1 MKKLLRVVAG
11 LLLLTLPKQAFLQ
24 SYVFNYQVNVVEN
37 GITYANAFAGGLNNP
52 QFYPV
57 DIDQDG
63 DQDLFVFD
71 RAGSTI
77 LVFTNTDGNYAY
89 WYQYAAI
96 FPTLENWVVLTDYN
110 CDALPDIVTGF
121 EDGIKTYKA
130 SWTGFTLTYTED
142 VPKLDFVEAGFTF
155 ELPVGYIDLPGIADM
170 DSDGDMDVLTFN
182 MTGGVVD
189 YYKNQA
195 VENGESCGTWSLE
208 HVEGCWGNF
217 YESGI
222 TYSVELDYSCKGVT
236 TARENVH
243 AGSTFMIFDED
254 ADGDKDLVLGDL
266 AFGVLNRLVNGGDA
280 FYGDIVDQDTTF
292 PSYDKPYDVPLF
304 PAAFLLD
311 VDHDGLDDML
321 VSPNSVNS
329 SESRKNVWY
338 YKNVSTDDTYVFDY
352 QTDTFL
358 VETMIDLGDGSY
370 PAFFDYNNDG
380 LLDIIV
386 GNFGYYVDGDDIG
399 QLALFEN
406 TGTAT
411 NPAYTLVDRNFGGL
425 SDFGFNG
432 ICPTFA
438 DLDGDGDDDM
448 LIGESTGNLHF
459 FKNIAAPGNPASFVL
474 FTANYQ
480 GIRPGNNSTP
490 CFADVSG
497 DGLPDLLVGEQNG
510 NVNYYENTGTIAAPI
525 FTLQNEF
532 WGNIDVRLTGTVT
545 GYSAPFVYTSPAG
558 NFVYVGCQDG
568 TIYRYL
574 PTADFSGAFT
584 EETTMFSQ
592 IESGAFTTV
601 SVADINAD
609 GLPEMVIG
617 NKRGGLQLFR
627 DASAVNLVEQTLQ
640 KLTIY
645 PNPAQQTIMVQ
656 LPSDIPVSSCLIQ
669 DLQGRTISL
678 SFVQEQQQVKC
689 SVADLASGMYYIF
702 LNSSDQQIVGYGSFI
717 KI

>member
-1 MKKLLRVVAG
+1 MKKLLRVAAG
-11 LLLLTLPKQAFLQ
+11 LLLFTLPKQVFSQ
-24 SYVFNYQVNVVEN
+24 SYVFNYQVDVIEN
-37 GITYANAFAGGLNNP
+37 GITYTNGFAGGLNNP
-52 QFYPV
+52 QFYPI

-77 LVFTNTDGNYAY
+77 LVFTYEDGNYSY
-89 WYQYAAI
+89 WYQYAAV
-96 FPTLENWVVLTDYN
+96 FPALENWVVLIDYN
-110 CDALPDIVTGF
+110 CDGLPDIATGF
-121 EDGIKTYKA
+121 EDGIKTYTA
-130 SWTGFTLTYTED
+130 SWNGYTLAYTED
-142 VPKLDFVEAGFTF
+142 IPSMNFFEAGFNF
-155 ELPVGYIDLPGIADM
+155 ELPVGYIDIPGFSDM
-170 DSDGDMDVLTFN
+170 DSDGDIDVLTFN
-182 MTGGVVD
+182 ITGGVVD

-195 VENGESCGTWSLE
+195 VENGEPCGTWSLE

-236 TARENVH
+236 TSRDGAH

-254 ADGDKDLVLGDL
+254 ADGDKDLILGDL

-280 FYGDIVDQDTTF
+280 YYGDIVDQDTTF
-292 PSYDKPYDVPLF
+292 PSYDKPYDTPLF
-304 PAAFLLD
+304 PAAFLYD
-311 VDHDGLDDML
+311 VDHDGQDDML

-338 YKNVSTDDTYVFDY
+338 YKNVSLDDTYVFDY

-358 VETMIDLGDGSY
+358 VESMVDLGDGTY

-380 LLDIIV
+380 LLDILV

-411 NPAYTLVDRNFGGL
+411 NPAFTLVDRNFGGL
-425 SDFGFNG
+425 ADFGFNG
-432 ICPTFA
+432 ICPTFT
-438 DLDGDGDDDM
+438 DMDGDGDSDM
-448 LIGESTGNLHF
+448 LIGESTGNIHF
-459 FKNIAAPGNPASFVL
+459 FKNIAPPGNPASFVL

-480 GIRPGNNSTP
+480 GIRPGNNATP
-490 CFADVSG
+490 CFADING
-497 DGLPDLLVGEQNG
+497 DGLQDLLIGEQNG
-510 NVNYYENTGTIAAPI
+510 NVNYYQNTGTLAAPI
-525 FTLQNEF
+525 FTLQTEF
-532 WGNIDVRLTGTVT
+532 WGSIDVRLPATIT

-568 TIYRYL
+568 TIYRYI
-574 PTADFSGAFT
+574 PTADFTGAFV

-601 SVADINAD
+601 AVADINAD
-609 GLPEMVIG
+609 GLPEMLIG

-627 DASAVNLVEQTLQ
+627 DATAVSVAEWQSQALKT
-640 KLTIY
+640 Y
-645 PNPAQQTIMVQ
+645 PNPASQTVTIQ
-656 LPSDIPVSSCLIQ
+656 LPQDAAVSTCMVKDLHGRTTTLSFTREQNILQCPVS
-669 DLQGRTISL
+669 
-678 SFVQEQQQVKC
+678 E
-689 SVADLASGMYYIF
+689 LASGMYF
-702 LNSSDQQIVGYGSFI
+702 LFVLSPDQKMLGYGSFI
-717 KI
+717 KM